1 MVNGR
6 VNMRGTSSY
15 EQYILK
21 NLINFCEA
29 ERLGG
34 AEGEEVDSLLN
45 WGWGVG
51 RAQPTRS

>member
-15 EQYILK
+15 EQYIFK